1 MPSRNETLARRIVR
15 DVWAYTGGQ
24 AGRWAMVHAIA
35 RRLVL
40 RDQAEVD
47 RAVTLAKENGWVEL
61 QGLHR
66 LCLTAAGRAL
76 FKSND
81 KR

>member
-1 MPSRNETLARRIVR
+1 MRLWLAASFGMFGRIRAAKPGV
-15 DVWAYTGGQ
+15 
-24 AGRWAMVHAIA
+24 GRLLHSIA

-40 RDQAEVD
+40 RDQEEVD
-47 RAVTLAKENGWVEL
+47 RAGTLARENGLVEL
-61 QGLHR
+61 EGLHSVR
-66 LCLTAAGRAL
+66 LTAAGRAL

>member
-1 MPSRNETLARRIVR
+1 
-15 DVWAYTGGQ
+15 
-24 AGRWAMVHAIA
+24 MVHSIA

-40 RDQAEVD
+40 RDQEEVD

-61 QGLHR
+61 EGLHSVR
-66 LCLTAAGRAL
+66 LTDAGRAL
-76 FKSND
+76 FGPNE